1 MPGRKRTHVDRFVP
15 GVRLSIGSSAMKTYR
30 FACFALVL
38 SLFVSMGPCRL
49 VASESRM
56 NVIFLVSDDLANRL
70 GCYGDP
76 KAITPAID
84 ALARKGVRFDRAYC
98 QFPLCNPSRA
108 SFLTGLRPDTLKVYE
123 NATQFRKNVPDAVSL
138 PQTFSNAGYYVARVG
153 KLYHY
158 GVPGQ
163 IGTAGLD
170 DPASWRETV
179 NPSGRDKAEE
189 ADVVQFTGEKGRLG
203 ASISFLKTGGDGRDH
218 TDGLVADNVIDMIRK
233 HKGKPFFIA
242 GGFYRPHVPCV
253 AAEPYFAKYDGQK
266 FEIPPPKP
274 AGLEKVPPVA
284 FFIKPPNY
292 GLEAEKLSQFTR
304 AYYASI
310 TQMDAQ
316 VGRVLQAVEDEGLA
330 DRTIVVFISDHGY
343 LLGEHGGQWMKMSLF
358 EQSARVPMIVYA
370 PGRAGN
376 GKASRRTVELVDLH
390 ATLAELCGLKAPQT
404 GGESFVK
411 LLDDPAA
418 AWDHPAFTQVT
429 RNVPREGAE
438 KAAAKKK
445 AGNNRSVMG
454 RALRTERFRYVEWDG
469 GTLGVE
475 LYDHQVDPMENDNLA
490 GDPAYGE
497 TIVRLKQRLAQGR

>member
-1 MPGRKRTHVDRFVP
+1 MKSFRFV
-15 GVRLSIGSSAMKTYR
+15 GL
-30 FACFALVL
+30 ALAL
-38 SLFVSMGPCRL
+38 HL
-49 VASESRM
+49 VAAVIPDRVTASEQQF
-56 NVIFLVSDDLANRL
+56 NVVFLVSDDLANRL

-76 KAITPAID
+76 KAITPSID

-138 PQTFSNAGYYVARVG
+138 PQTFANAGYYVARVG

-170 DPASWRETV
+170 DPPSWQETV

-189 ADVVQFTGEKGRLG
+189 GDVIQFTGEKGRLG

-218 TDGLVADNVIDMIRK
+218 TDGLVADNVIQMIRS

-253 AAEPYFAKYDGQK
+253 AAEPYFAKYDGQT
-266 FEIPPPKP
+266 FEIPSPNPP
-274 AGLEKVPPVA
+274 GLDKVPPVA
-284 FFIKPPNY
+284 FFIRPPNY

-310 TQMDAQ
+310 SQMDAE
-316 VGRVLQAVEDEGLA
+316 VGRVLKAIEDEGLA
-330 DRTIVVFISDHGY
+330 ERTIVVFISDHGY

-390 ATLAELCGLKAPQT
+390 ATLAELCGLKAPRT
-404 GGESFVK
+404 DGESFVK
-411 LLDDPAA
+411 LLDDPEA
-418 AWDHPAFTQVT
+418 AWDHPAWTQVT
-429 RNVPREGAE
+429 RNVPRDGVD

-445 AGNNRSVMG
+445 SGNNRTIMG

-469 GTLGVE
+469 GTHGVE

-490 GDPAYGE
+490 RDPAYAEVIG
-497 TIVRLKQRLAQGR
+497 RLKTRLAQGR